1 MLYEVREYTAVPG
14 RLPALIDR
22 FNNATLRLFH
32 KHGMELVFLGKT
44 DSGED
49 SKNEVV
55 YALRFESYAD
65 MESRWT
71 SFLNDPEW
79 KEAAA
84 RSEQDGPLVA
94 RVRRRFVS
102 PAGFTGLTGG

>member
-1 MLYEVREYTAVPG
+1 MLYEVREYTALPG
-14 RLPALIDR
+14 RLPVLIDR
-22 FNNATLRLFH
+22 FNNTTLRLFR
-32 KHGMELVFLGKT
+32 KHGMDVVFLGRT

-55 YALRFESYAD
+55 YTLRFDSYAD
-65 MESRWT
+65 MENRWS

-94 RVRRRFVS
+94 RIRRRFVS
-102 PAGFTGLTGG
+102 TTGFTGPTDG